1 MSKKSIKENL
11 ISYALILPAAL
22 ILIIFVFRPILYS
35 LILSLQKYRL
45 GFNIRELIWFKN
57 YKDLFLS
64 SDFWKSLGRTFTYSV
79 YMVVISIAIGL
90 FLAVIIAELKK
101 AVTVWQVIFF
111 LPVAATMAAM
121 AVVWRFI
128 LDNNFGILNTLLRTL
143 NYPTSNWLKDPKTAM
158 GAVIVISIWSNAG
171 YAMIFFMAGLA
182 NIPSSLYQA
191 AALDGTNRVQGFRYI
206 TWPLLSPT
214 TLFIVII
221 MTKRALSSFDTI
233 KVMTNGG
240 PLNTTQVLSLLLYQ
254 EAFQFF
260 NIGYASAIAIIFFLL
275 VLLLA
280 LIQLKFEKRVFY
292 R

>member
-1 MSKKSIKENL
+1 MAKRRIKENL

-22 ILIIFVFRPILYS
+22 LLIIFVFRPIVYS

-45 GFNIRELIWFKN
+45 GFNIRSFIWLDN
-57 YKDLFLS
+57 YNSLFLS
-64 SDFWKSLGRTFTYSV
+64 ADFWKSLARTFTYSI
-79 YMVVISIAIGL
+79 YMVVISIAAGL
-90 FLAVIIAELKK
+90 FLAVIIMEIKK
-101 AVTVWQVIFF
+101 AVTLWQIVFF

-128 LDNNFGILNTLLRTL
+128 LDNNFGILNTLLRTFG
-143 NYPTSNWLKDPKTAM
+143 YPTANWLKDPKTAM

-191 AALDGTNRVQGFRYI
+191 ASLDGTNRIQGFRYI

-240 PLNTTQVLSLLLYQ
+240 PMNTTQVLSLLLYQ

-260 NIGYASAIAIIFFLL
+260 NIGYASAIAIIFFIL

>member
-1 MSKKSIKENL
+1 MASKRAKDNL

-22 ILIIFVFRPILYS
+22 ILIIFVFRPIVYS

-45 GFNIRELIWFKN
+45 GFNIRNLIWFEN
-57 YKDLFLS
+57 YKTLFLS
-64 SDFWKSLGRTFTYSV
+64 PDFWKSLGKTFTYSV
-79 YMVVISIAIGL
+79 YMVVISIAAGL
-90 FLAVIIAELKK
+90 FLAVIIAEIKK
-101 AVTVWQVIFF
+101 AVTLWQIIFF

-128 LDNNFGILNTLLRTL
+128 LDDNFGILNILLRAL

-191 AALDGTNRVQGFRYI
+191 AALDGTNRVQAFRYI

-240 PLNTTQVLSLLLYQ
+240 PMNTTQVLSLLLYQ

-275 VLLLA
+275 VLMLA
-280 LIQLKFEKRVFY
+280 LVQLKFEKRVFY